1 MEGRGGAGVDRLDVR
16 IIRELTQGQSNAPAR
31 PGLLA
36 SYRKVA
42 RALGVSPGTV
52 RNRVARMT
60 RSGFLNGTTAY
71 VNPNALGLGAA
82 AWTIEVDPTLAKD
95 EVIRKIARLEGVI
108 FFENFRGSLLGL
120 GFLYEGEAGRRR
132 MRERIRRIARATP
145 VLYSRVRFPPCTGP
159 MTAAEG
165 MTALA
170 VMSVDGWTY
179 AQLARRLNASV
190 RTVKRRISRLART
203 GAMFTF
209 PRMDYRKISGGVTA
223 EMLVTYRDPSA
234 RGDAERRV
242 LARLDEWLTFTGIWE
257 EHSMYRLI
265 LPNVA
270 LAGDL
275 AREVGRLPGV
285 RSVRGELVDEVIDQ
299 FETMRPFVERLAS
312 NGRGR
317 GVPRTAS

>member
-1 MEGRGGAGVDRLDVR
+1 MDRLDIR
-16 IIRELTQGQSNAPAR
+16 IIRELTQGQSNTPAR

-60 RSGFLNGTTAY
+60 RSGFLNGMTAY
-71 VNPNALGLGAA
+71 VNPNALGLSAA
-82 AWTIEVDPTLAKD
+82 AWTIEVNPTLAKD
-95 EVIRKIARLEGVI
+95 EVIRTIARLEGVL
-108 FFENFRGSLLGL
+108 FFENFRGSLLGI
-120 GFLYEGEAGRRR
+120 GFLYEGEAGLRRT
-132 MRERIRRIARATP
+132 RERIRRIARATP
-145 VLYSRVRFPPCTGP
+145 VLYSRVGFPPCTGP
-159 MTAAEG
+159 LTVAEW

-170 VMSVDGWTY
+170 VMSSDRWTY
-179 AQLARRLNASV
+179 AQLARGLKSSV

-209 PRMDYRKISGGVTA
+209 PRMDYRRISGGVTA
-223 EMLVTYRDPSA
+223 ELLVTYRDHSA

-242 LARLDEWLTFTGIWE
+242 IARLEEWLTFTGIWE

-299 FETMRPFVERLAS
+299 FGTLRPFVERLAS
-312 NGRGR
+312 EGRSR
-317 GVPRTAS
+317 GVARATS